1 MNLLLAGQWSESAMR
16 NRRILCLLL
25 LLIGGLSHGGYIAE
39 ELGTPFFFVGMG
51 CFVIALVLFI
61 SSGSSAEA
69 PASPQPLPVAEP
81 ELPPPLPTL
90 RAAQR
95 EPIRRRADRVVE
107 IDPQPI
113 DDGESATDE
122 IELTEVNDLQ
132 AIDGAEL
139 ETDEIDLTEADDSQ
153 EKEDGEFQVTS
164 DISLPVEIQDQLSLS
179 DQLDRL
185 KRLFDSGGLTEEEY
199 HRAKSKLLA

>member
-1 MNLLLAGQWSESAMR
+1 
-16 NRRILCLLL
+16 
-25 LLIGGLSHGGYIAE
+25 
-39 ELGTPFFFVGMG
+39 MG
-51 CFVIALVLFI
+51 CFVMALVLFI
-61 SSGSSAEA
+61 SSGSPAAA

-81 ELPPPLPTL
+81 ELSPPLPTL
-90 RAAQR
+90 QPAHR

-107 IDPQPI
+107 IDPGPI
-113 DDGESATDE
+113 DGDEPATGE
-122 IELTEVNDLQ
+122 IELTEVDDLQ

-139 ETDEIDLTEADDSQ
+139 EKDELDLTEADDSRAI
-153 EKEDGEFQVTS
+153 DGEFQVTS

>member
-1 MNLLLAGQWSESAMR
+1 MR

-39 ELGTPFFFVGMG
+39 EFGTPFFFVGMG
-51 CFVIALVLFI
+51 CFVMALVLFI
-61 SSGSSAEA
+61 SSGSPAEA

-90 RAAQR
+90 RPAHR

-107 IDPQPI
+107 IDPGPI
-113 DDGESATDE
+113 DGNELATGE
-122 IELTEVNDLQ
+122 IELTEVDDPQ
-132 AIDGAEL
+132 AI
-139 ETDEIDLTEADDSQ
+139 EA
-153 EKEDGEFQVTS
+153 GEFLVTS
-164 DISLPVEIQDQLSLS
+164 DISLPVEVQDQLSLS

-199 HRAKSKLLA
+199 QRAKAKLLA